1 MKLTQLKNSEVLPQ
15 RIEMNDVAVTCNK
28 KCVDIGVNKTVSSL
42 EKVELVWD
50 EEELAIRLHSLEA
63 IIPWDILLPKSVK
76 DMYRLRAQ
84 SLIQSQ
90 HLFLSLRR
98 SE

>member
-1 MKLTQLKNSEVLPQ
+1 MKLTKLKNSEVLPQ

-42 EKVELVWD
+42 EKVELVMN
-50 EEELAIRLHSLEA
+50 EEK
-63 IIPWDILLPKSVK
+63 IIEILSNKQDYEQIPLLTRIKIAK
-76 DMYRLRAQ
+76 T
-84 SLIQSQ
+84 LIQSQ